1 MPKKSRT
8 PRRKRLSR
16 QGRLNSAVEWVEKY
30 NGKNIIAGYA
40 KWFGV
45 DKICA
50 IKELKSIGVVF
61 PENLVNQ
68 IIASHKSRLKQKRII
83 QQWFYDSVSIYN
95 KLVCHFTQIYTKY
108 EKIAIREANE
118 DNTKE
123 YLLAKLLKNNKEFP
137 LNFRKMRDL
146 KIDTF
151 AEDYCRTP
159 YCVIADIIKDFVA
172 NVKSCVK

>member
-1 MPKKSRT
+1 MPKKSLP
-8 PRRKRLSR
+8 PRRKRMSR

-83 QQWFYDSVSIYN
+83 QEKN
-95 KLVCHFTQIYTKY
+95 KITDTMLLETDDNFAFIVGYTSGGFPYGLTHDDVKQI
-108 EKIAIREANE
+108 ESENEANGNE
-118 DNTKE
+118 TK
-123 YLLAKLLKNNKEFP
+123 
-137 LNFRKMRDL
+137 
-146 KIDTF
+146 
-151 AEDYCRTP
+151 RTN
-159 YCVIADIIKDFVA
+159 A
-172 NVKSCVK
+172 S